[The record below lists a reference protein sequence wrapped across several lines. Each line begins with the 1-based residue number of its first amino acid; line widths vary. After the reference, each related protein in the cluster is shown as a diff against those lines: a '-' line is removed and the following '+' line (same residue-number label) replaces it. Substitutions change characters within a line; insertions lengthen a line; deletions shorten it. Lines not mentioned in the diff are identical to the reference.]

1 MPTIPQPDPP
11 SGSLTDRELQVLAY
25 QTTALSG
32 PDICREI
39 GMSPRTL
46 ARHTTAIASRL
57 ATGHQRGS
65 TRDTDARPDDSC
77 WAFS

>member
-1 MPTIPQPDPP
+1 
-11 SGSLTDRELQVLAY
+11 
-25 QTTALSG
+25 
-32 PDICREI
+32 
-39 GMSPRTL
+39 MSPRTL
-46 ARHTTAIASRL
+46 ARHTTAIANRL